1 MSIAKVD
8 TPFGT
13 VRKLKNGKYRLR
25 KSSRSIESLKNNE
38 EITFHFLIDV
48 GFVITSYEY
57 IMRTEDGIKKID
69 PSKIEKKGGSLPE
82 YLDAMYDKTL
92 LGEETLYTLIINMV
106 KYQSKS

>member
-1 MSIAKVD
+1 
-8 TPFGT
+8 
-13 VRKLKNGKYRLR
+13 
-25 KSSRSIESLKNNE
+25 
-38 EITFHFLIDV
+38 
-48 GFVITSYEY
+48 
-57 IMRTEDGIKKID
+57 MRTEDGIKKID